1 MQCTCPACPQLIL
14 ETASEGILQAWL
26 QRINAAMAQLTHRQA
41 GTACWQ
47 LSPCPLCSSSSS
59 QSKWLPASNR
69 HVPGRPSPP
78 PPCCRPRRLLV
89 FLNPFGGSR
98 RARQTWDNV
107 VKPVFDK
114 AGVKSRAVETQHGG
128 HAHTL
133 LTSE

>member
-1 MQCTCPACPQLIL
+1 
-14 ETASEGILQAWL
+14 
-26 QRINAAMAQLTHRQA
+26 
-41 GTACWQ
+41 
-47 LSPCPLCSSSSS
+47 
-59 QSKWLPASNR
+59 
-69 HVPGRPSPP
+69 
-78 PPCCRPRRLLV
+78 V